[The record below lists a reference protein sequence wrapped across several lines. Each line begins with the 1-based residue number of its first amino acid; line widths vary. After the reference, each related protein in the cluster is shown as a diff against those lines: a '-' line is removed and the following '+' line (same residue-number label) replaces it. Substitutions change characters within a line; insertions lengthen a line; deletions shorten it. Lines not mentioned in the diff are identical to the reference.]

1 MKLKRVKSDLQCDI
15 NNIIKLRNDGMRYKD
30 IAKIYNTSPSSIG
43 RILRENGVWTRTELT
58 QDDIKD
64 IIQKYQDGHSIAE
77 IGKFHRKTGKDIS
90 SLLKENN
97 VDIIGSEIKNRK
109 YTIDENYFDC
119 VDSDEKAYI
128 IGLLMSDG
136 NITRNNI
143 SISLQESDKDV
154 LDKINKLVGSNR
166 PLHYI
171 KMNDKNKKW
180 KNQYKLSITNK
191 HMANR
196 LKELGIIENKS
207 LTLNYPYWLS
217 DSLFPS
223 FLRGVID
230 GDGTISKER
239 CRVRIIGTKML
250 LDGIHLKLKSLGIH
264 SAFYHSK
271 HHNDAT
277 WNLYIG
283 GKNNSI
289 FLLNMLYKNSTI
301 HIERKY
307 QTYMEKYIN
316 NSLTA

>member
-1 MKLKRVKSDLQCDI
+1 MKLKRVKSDLQSNM
-15 NNIIKLRNDGMRYKD
+15 NNIMKLRNDGVYYKD

-43 RILRENGVWTRTELT
+43 RILRANGVLTRTELT
-58 QDDIKD
+58 QDDIRD

-77 IGKFHRKTGKDIS
+77 IGKSHHKTGKVIS
-90 SLLKENN
+90 ALLKENN

-119 VDSDEKAYI
+119 IDSDEKAYI
-128 IGLLMSDG
+128 IGLLMTDG
-136 NITRNNI
+136 NITGNNI

-154 LDKINKLVGSNR
+154 LDKINKLVGSDR

-171 KMNDKNKKW
+171 EMNDKNKKW
-180 KNQYKLSITNK
+180 ENQYKLSITNK

-207 LTLNYPYWLS
+207 LTLNYPCWLPG
-217 DSLFPS
+217 SLFPS

-239 CRVRIIGTKML
+239 CRVTIIGTKML

-289 FLLNMLYKNSTI
+289 FLLDMLYKNSTI

-307 QTYMEKYIN
+307 QIYMEKYIN